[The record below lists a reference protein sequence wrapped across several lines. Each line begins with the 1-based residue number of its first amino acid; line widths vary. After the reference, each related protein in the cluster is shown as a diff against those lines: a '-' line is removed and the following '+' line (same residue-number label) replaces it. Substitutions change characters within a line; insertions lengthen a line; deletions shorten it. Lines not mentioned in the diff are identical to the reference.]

1 MNRHWLA
8 FAFSSLREPSG
19 QSLGKAF
26 RSEPETGFHSALRD
40 RQRVIKIRGVGK
52 VAHAELIEPFERASS
67 GVSPDDDL
75 YFEFLRVHK
84 AKEAGP
90 KPRLEVLS

>member
-1 MNRHWLA
+1 
-8 FAFSSLREPSG
+8 
-19 QSLGKAF
+19 
-26 RSEPETGFHSALRD
+26 
-40 RQRVIKIRGVGK
+40 
-52 VAHAELIEPFERASS
+52 LIEPFERASS